1 MDVVVNDNLR
11 PDAMILPFYLADET
25 SGTPLVRGRIASV
38 GHVASSILARHD
50 YPQDVALLQAE
61 ALAMTACLS
70 STLKFDGVFTLQAK
84 GDGRVR
90 TLFADITETG
100 AMRGYTAFAEDATPV
115 VTPHGVSNLPQ
126 IMGTG
131 YMAFTVDEGA
141 TGGRYQGI
149 VELDGP
155 ELRDAAMTW
164 FANSEQL
171 ETAVTSTSGQGENGW
186 QATAM
191 MIQRVAT
198 EGGKKPSKADI
209 ELHDDVWHTAKTL
222 MASVKQAELLDVNIS
237 PEQLVFRLFNSL
249 SPHVAPARP
258 VMDECR
264 CNMEKVEAILKQL
277 KPEEADDL
285 LDDDGKIRV
294 TCEFCKTERRFD
306 TDVLAG

>member
-11 PDAMILPFYLADET
+11 PDAQVLPFYLAEEET
-25 SGTPLVRGRIASV
+25 GTPLVRGRIASV
-38 GHVASSILARHD
+38 GHVASTILARHD
-50 YPQDVALLQAE
+50 YPQDIALLQAE

-70 STLKFDGVFTLQAK
+70 STLKFAGIFTLQAK

-100 AMRGYTAFAEDATPV
+100 AMRGYTAFDEDSALVMPAQ
-115 VTPHGVSNLPQ
+115 GISNLPQ
-126 IMGTG
+126 IMGGG

-155 ELRDAAMTW
+155 ELRDAAMAW

-171 ETAVTSTSGQGENGW
+171 ETAVTSTSGQGDDGW

-191 MIQRVAT
+191 MIQRVAS

-222 MASVKQAELLDVNIS
+222 MASVKQTELLDAEIT
-237 PEQLVFRLFNSL
+237 PEQLVFRLFNTL
-249 SPHVAPARP
+249 SPHVAPARR
-258 VMDECR
+258 VVDECR
-264 CNMEKVEAILKQL
+264 CNIEKVEAILKQL

-294 TCEFCKTERRFD
+294 TCEFCKTERRFG

>member
-11 PDAMILPFYLADET
+11 PDALILPFYLADENT
-25 SGTPLVRGRIASV
+25 GTPLVRGRIASV
-38 GHVASSILARHD
+38 GHVANTILARHD

-84 GDGRVR
+84 GDGRAR

-100 AMRGYTAFAEDATPV
+100 AMRGYTAFAQDTAPV
-115 VTPHGVSNLPQ
+115 VSVHGISNLPQ

-155 ELRDAAMTW
+155 ELRDAAMAW

-171 ETAVTSTSGQGENGW
+171 ETAVTAASGKGDDGW

-191 MIQRVAT
+191 MIQRVAS
-198 EGGKKPSKADI
+198 EGGKKPGKAD
-209 ELHDDVWHTAKTL
+209 LAMHDDVWHTAKTL
-222 MASVKQAELLDVNIS
+222 MASVKQDELLN
-237 PEQLVFRLFNSL
+237 PEITPDQLVFRLFNTL

-264 CNMEKVEAILKQL
+264 CNIEKVEAILKQL

-285 LDDDGKIRV
+285 LDDDGSILV
-294 TCEFCKTERRFD
+294 TCEFCKTERRFG

>member
-1 MDVVVNDNLR
+1 MDVIVNDNLR
-11 PDAMILPFYLADET
+11 SDAQVLPFYLADENT
-25 SGTPLVRGRIASV
+25 GTPLVRGRIASV
-38 GHVASSILARHD
+38 GHVANTILARHD

-100 AMRGYTAFAEDATPV
+100 AMRGYTAFTDDAVPV
-115 VTPHGVSNLPQ
+115 ISEQGVSNLPM

-131 YMAFTVDEGA
+131 YMAFTVDEGT

-155 ELRDAAMTW
+155 ELRDAAMAW

-171 ETAVTSTSGQGENGW
+171 ETAVTCTSGQGDDGW

-191 MIQRVAT
+191 MIQRVAS
-198 EGGKKPSKADI
+198 EGGKKPNKADI

-222 MASVKQAELLDVNIS
+222 MASVKRAELLDADIT
-237 PEQLVFRLFNSL
+237 PDQLVFRLFNTL
-249 SPHVAPARP
+249 SPHVAPARM

-264 CNMEKVEAILKQL
+264 CNIEKVEAILKQL

-285 LDDDGKIRV
+285 LDEDGAILV
-294 TCEFCKTERRFD
+294 TCEFCKTERRFG

>member
-1 MDVVVNDNLR
+1 
-11 PDAMILPFYLADET
+11 
-25 SGTPLVRGRIASV
+25 
-38 GHVASSILARHD
+38 VANTILARHD

-70 STLKFDGVFTLQAK
+70 STLKFDGIFTLQAK
-84 GDGRVR
+84 GDGRAR

-100 AMRGYTAFAEDATPV
+100 AMRGYTAFDNDAAPV
-115 VTPHGVSNLPQ
+115 VSMHGVSNLPQ

-155 ELRDAAMTW
+155 ELRDAAMAW

-171 ETAVTSTSGQGENGW
+171 ETAVISASGQGDDGW
-186 QATAM
+186 QATTM
-191 MIQRVAT
+191 MIQRVAS
-198 EGGKKPSKADI
+198 EGGKKPSKADSDM
-209 ELHDDVWHTAKTL
+209 HDDVWHTAKTL
-222 MASVKQAELLDVNIS
+222 MASVKQDELLS
-237 PEQLVFRLFNSL
+237 PEITPDQLVFRLFNTL

-264 CNMEKVEAILKQL
+264 CNIEKVEAILKQL

-285 LDDDGKIRV
+285 LDDDGTILV
-294 TCEFCKTERRFD
+294 TCEFCKTERRFG

>member
-1 MDVVVNDNLR
+1 MDIVINDNLR
-11 PDAMILPFYLADET
+11 PDAQILPFYLADEHT
-25 SGTPLVRGRIASV
+25 GTPLVRGRIASV
-38 GHVASSILARHD
+38 GHVADTILARHN

-70 STLKFDGVFTLQAK
+70 STLKFDGIFTLQAK
-84 GDGRVR
+84 GDGRAR

-100 AMRGYTAFAEDATPV
+100 AMRGYTAFAEDTAAV
-115 VTPHGVSNLPQ
+115 VSVYGVSNLPQ

-155 ELRDAAMTW
+155 ELRDAAMAW

-171 ETAVTSTSGQGENGW
+171 ETTVTSASGLGDDGW

-191 MIQRVAT
+191 MLQRIAT
-198 EGGKKPSKADI
+198 EGGKNPNKADI
-209 ELHDDVWHTAKTL
+209 EMHDDVWHTAKTL
-222 MASVKQAELLDVNIS
+222 MASVKQTELLS
-237 PEQLVFRLFNSL
+237 PEITPDQLVFRLFNTL

-277 KPEEADDL
+277 KPEDADDL
-285 LDDDGKIRV
+285 LDDDGTILV

>member
-11 PDAMILPFYLADET
+11 PDAQVLPFYLADAET
-25 SGTPLVRGRIASV
+25 GTPLVRGRIASV
-38 GHVASSILARHD
+38 GHVASTILARHD

-70 STLKFDGVFTLQAK
+70 STLKFAGVFTLQAK

-100 AMRGYTAFAEDATPV
+100 AMRGYTAFDEGSAV
-115 VTPHGVSNLPQ
+115 VMPAHGISNLPQ
-126 IMGTG
+126 IMGGG

-155 ELRDAAMTW
+155 ELRDAAMAW

-171 ETAVTSTSGQGENGW
+171 ETAVTSTSGQGDGGW
-186 QATAM
+186 QASAM
-191 MIQRVAT
+191 MIQRVAS
-198 EGGKKPSKADI
+198 EGGKKPRKADI

-222 MASVKQAELLDVNIS
+222 MASVKQTEMLDAEIT
-237 PEQLVFRLFNSL
+237 PEQLVFRLFNTL
-249 SPHVAPARP
+249 SPHVAPARQ
-258 VMDECR
+258 VIDECR

-277 KPEEADDL
+277 KPEEAGDL

-294 TCEFCKTERRFD
+294 TCEFCKTERRFG
-306 TDVLAG
+306 TEVLAG

>member
-1 MDVVVNDNLR
+1 MYSVVNYNLR
-11 PDAMILPFYLADET
+11 PDALILPFYLADKNT
-25 SGTPLVRGRIASV
+25 GTPLVRGRIASV
-38 GHVASSILARHD
+38 GHVANTILARHD

-70 STLKFDGVFTLQAK
+70 STLKFDGIFTLQAK
-84 GDGRVR
+84 GDGRAR

-100 AMRGYTAFAEDATPV
+100 AMRGYTAFDSDAAPV
-115 VTPHGVSNLPQ
+115 VSMHGVSNLPQ

-155 ELRDAAMTW
+155 ELRDAAMAW

-171 ETAVTSTSGQGENGW
+171 ETAVTSASGQGDDGW
-186 QATAM
+186 QATTM
-191 MIQRVAT
+191 MIQRVAS
-198 EGGKKPSKADI
+198 EGGKKPSKADSDM
-209 ELHDDVWHTAKTL
+209 HDDVWHTAKTL
-222 MASVKQAELLDVNIS
+222 MASVKQDELLSTEITPD
-237 PEQLVFRLFNSL
+237 QLVFRLFNTL

-258 VMDECR
+258 VIDECR
-264 CNMEKVEAILKQL
+264 CNIEKVEAILKQL

-285 LDDDGKIRV
+285 LDDDGTILV
-294 TCEFCKTERRFD
+294 TCEFCKTERRFG